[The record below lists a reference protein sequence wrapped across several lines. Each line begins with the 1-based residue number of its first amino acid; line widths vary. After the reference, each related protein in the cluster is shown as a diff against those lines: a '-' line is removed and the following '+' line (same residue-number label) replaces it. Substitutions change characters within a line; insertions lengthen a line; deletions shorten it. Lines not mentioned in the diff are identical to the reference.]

1 MGNPMSITLNGS
13 TGVTAASVNTN
24 SLLPTSGQKITSSI
38 FRVNA
43 QTLSDD
49 TTIGATE
56 NASTV
61 GPLEVASG
69 VTLTVTSGGTL
80 AVI

>member
-1 MGNPMSITLNGS
+1 MTVTITG
-13 TGVTAASVNTN
+13 TGITSPTINT
-24 SLLPTSGQKITSSI
+24 TGQKMHSSI

-43 QTLSDD
+43 QTLSDN

-61 GPLEVASG
+61 GPLEVAAG

>member
-1 MGNPMSITLNGS
+1 MTITINGTTGITSPSI
-13 TGVTAASVNTN
+13 NT
-24 SLLPTSGQKITSSI
+24 TGQKMTSSI

-43 QTLSDD
+43 QTLSDN

>member
-1 MGNPMSITLNGS
+1 MTITINGTTGITSPSI
-13 TGVTAASVNTN
+13 NT
-24 SLLPTSGQKITSSI
+24 TGQKMNSSI

-43 QTLSDD
+43 QTLSDN

>member
-1 MGNPMSITLNGS
+1 MAIILDGTTGITSPSIN
-13 TGVTAASVNTN
+13 TG
-24 SLLPTSGQKITSSI
+24 GQKMTSSI
-38 FRVNA
+38 FRVNV
-43 QTLSDD
+43 QTLNDN
-49 TTIGATE
+49 TTIDATE

>member
-43 QTLSDD
+43 QTLSDN

>member
-1 MGNPMSITLNGS
+1 MTVSINGT
-13 TGVTAASVNTN
+13 TGITSPSIN
-24 SLLPTSGQKITSSI
+24 TSGQKMTSAI

-43 QTLSDD
+43 QLLSET

>member
-1 MGNPMSITLNGS
+1 MTVTITG
-13 TGVTAASVNTN
+13 TGITSPTINT
-24 SLLPTSGQKITSSI
+24 TGQKMNSSI

-43 QTLSDD
+43 QTLSDN

-61 GPLEVASG
+61 VPLEVAAG

>member
-1 MGNPMSITLNGS
+1 M
-13 TGVTAASVNTN
+13 
-24 SLLPTSGQKITSSI
+24 TSAI

-43 QTLSDD
+43 QLLSET

-61 GPLEVASG
+61 GPIEVASG

>member
-1 MGNPMSITLNGS
+1 MAVVITG
-13 TGVTAASVNTN
+13 TGITSPTINT
-24 SLLPTSGQKITSSI
+24 TGQKMTSSI

-43 QTLSDD
+43 QLLSET

-61 GPLEVASG
+61 GPIEVASG

>member
-1 MGNPMSITLNGS
+1 MTVIINGTTGIQSPSIN
-13 TGVTAASVNTN
+13 
-24 SLLPTSGQKITSSI
+24 TSGQKMTSAI

-43 QTLSDD
+43 QTLSDN

>member
-1 MGNPMSITLNGS
+1 MGDPMTITINGTTGITSPSI
-13 TGVTAASVNTN
+13 NT
-24 SLLPTSGQKITSSI
+24 TGQKMTSSI

-43 QTLSDD
+43 QTLSDN

>member
-1 MGNPMSITLNGS
+1 M
-13 TGVTAASVNTN
+13 
-24 SLLPTSGQKITSSI
+24 TSSI

>member
-1 MGNPMSITLNGS
+1 MTVVITG
-13 TGVTAASVNTN
+13 TGITSPTINT
-24 SLLPTSGQKITSSI
+24 TGQKMTSSI

-43 QTLSDD
+43 QTLNDN

>member
-1 MGNPMSITLNGS
+1 M
-13 TGVTAASVNTN
+13 
-24 SLLPTSGQKITSSI
+24 TSSI

-43 QTLSDD
+43 QLLSET

>member
-1 MGNPMSITLNGS
+1 MSITLNGS

>member
-1 MGNPMSITLNGS
+1 MSITLNGS

-43 QTLSDD
+43 QTLSDN

>member
-1 MGNPMSITLNGS
+1 MTITINGTTGITSPSIT
-13 TGVTAASVNTN
+13 TT
-24 SLLPTSGQKITSSI
+24 GQKMTSSI

>member
-1 MGNPMSITLNGS
+1 MSITLNGS

-24 SLLPTSGQKITSSI
+24 SLLPTSGQKISSSI

-43 QTLSDD
+43 QTLSDN